1 MALVVSTTS
10 KVSSGFDPR
19 TIPDCAL
26 WLDAADRNTLTLSGS
41 NVTQWNDKSGNG
53 VNLTAASSNPVYQS
67 NQINGLPGLVF
78 SGSNRLTTSYTY
90 ATQTTAFIVYT
101 TSVTNNDAR
110 LIDINGNG
118 YGNIGIWYAPGY
130 SPPTVTEC
138 GLWVGGSNFP
148 QQGIY
153 TTRAPETGVRA
164 YSILFNGT
172 SSQIWRNGSQE
183 TLNATGAG
191 FAGTANGTSISIG
204 GSSTTGSFIGTIGE
218 VLLFKANLTT
228 AQRQQVEGYLA
239 RKWGLSSNLPATHLY
254 RSIPIVTRAFQPI
267 DIANCALWLDSAD
280 RSTMSLS
287 GSNINS
293 WSDKTSNISFTA
305 SSTKPTIYSSTYNGL
320 NPVYFG
326 GSAYLSNGTFSYQL
340 SNRSAFIVCG
350 EVSRTGNG
358 DLGFMSFANSGN
370 DYDRS
375 NAIAYTNG
383 WAPNGKYFAIQAG
396 VYGAVTGGFDATF
409 GSATPTP
416 FAVVGDTF
424 SSGTETVY
432 ENGTQRVTSNVGV
445 TFSNSTGLVLGARYL
460 NGSITSNI
468 NGVIAEIAL
477 FNRALTSSERRQ
489 VEGYLAAKW
498 GLRTNLPSTH
508 PFKLVPAITPVF
520 TPLQISGCQLWLD
533 AADATTLTLSG
544 SNVTQWNDKSG
555 NGRNTSTFWNAPTFS
570 NGAVQFNTT
579 QGFSVNLTAS
589 STIESGFV
597 VAGVVDY
604 GQGNTLL
611 GAGNGNGAR
620 QFRIA
625 IVGIATVKQDI
636 IGVLDGGTLLPTN
649 TTQLVEFTN
658 DGTTIT
664 HYWNGAFYKSG
675 STLAYDA
682 GRTTTIGQRNGNFV
696 SEGLKGY
703 IQEIIIFNRAV
714 SSSERQQVEG
724 YLAAKWGLKS
734 NLPTTHPFKVI
745 TP

>member
-1 MALVVSTTS
+1 MNGTTARGYITSYDGAPLGFGSSTLRENS
-10 KVSSGFDPR
+10 VANQFSLGVAVISSGSQQVFN
-19 TIPDCAL
+19 L
-26 WLDAADRNTLTLSGS
+26 GTLQNSDTQSLSS
-41 NVTQWNDKSGNG
+41 
-53 VNLTAASSNPVYQS
+53 
-67 NQINGLPGLVF
+67 
-78 SGSNRLTTSYTY
+78 
-90 ATQTTAFIVYT
+90 
-101 TSVTNNDAR
+101 
-110 LIDINGNG
+110 
-118 YGNIGIWYAPGY
+118 
-130 SPPTVTEC
+130 
-138 GLWVGGSNFP
+138 
-148 QQGIY
+148 
-153 TTRAPETGVRA
+153 
-164 YSILFNGT
+164 GT
-172 SSQIWRNGSQE
+172 SSSLRI
-183 TLNATGAG
+183 GAYS
-191 FAGTANGTSISIG
+191 A
-204 GSSTTGSFIGTIGE
+204 E
-218 VLLFKANLTT
+218 VTVDFFSGDVAEMIVFTVALTT
-228 AQRQQVEGYLA
+228 AQRQQIEGYLA
-239 RKWGLSSNLPATHLY
+239 RKWGISSNLPTTHLY

-267 DIANCALWLDSAD
+267 DIPDCALWLDGAD
-280 RSTMSLS
+280 RSTFSLT
-287 GSNINS
+287 GTNINS

-445 TFSNSTGLVLGARYL
+445 AFSNSTGLVLGARYL

-477 FNRALTSSERRQ
+477 FNRALSSSERRQ
-489 VEGYLAAKW
+489 VEGYLATKW

-508 PFKLVPAITPVF
+508 PFKLVPAVTPPF

-533 AADATTLTLSG
+533 AADRTTLTLSG

-555 NGRNTSTFWNAPTFS
+555 NGYNASGGISPAYS
-570 NGAVQFNTT
+570 N
-579 QGFSVNLTAS
+579 S
-589 STIESGFV
+589 
-597 VAGVVDY
+597 GVVFD
-604 GQGNTLL
+604 GSTMSLL
-611 GAGNGNGAR
+611 TSYTAQPTTETILLVCSFNAS
-620 QFRIA
+620 A
-625 IVGIATVKQDI
+625 SVG
-636 IGVLDGGTLLPTN
+636 GFPL
-649 TTQLVEFTN
+649 
-658 DGTTIT
+658 GTTIHGGRSVNMGYSSGT
-664 HYWNGAFYKSG
+664 VTVMWDKLGYWGNASSSASISAGTRFLTTMVLYNATNASTSLNAANQSSIATFPNSFFGGGTTRIGAALTSG
-675 STLAYDA
+675 SLYAPFY
-682 GRTTTIGQRNGNFV
+682 GTIN
-696 SEGLKGY
+696 
-703 IQEIIIFNRAV
+703 EIVVYNSALSR
-714 SSSERQQVEG
+714 SQYQQLEG

-734 NLPTTHPFKVI
+734 SLPTTHPFKVI